1 MWKAKAS
8 TLYLPQLWGLL
19 TQVTQPIDPRHI
31 RRQIA
36 VKELFAQS
44 FTPQHRISDLAKAV
58 LTKSKKSDPLI
69 EDAAPT
75 WPIDQINKIDLVI
88 LRLAIYE
95 IQLGKEPIKVIID
108 EAVELAK
115 EFGSETSAPFVN
127 GVLGKI
133 VEGKEIGDE
142 PQK

>member
-1 MWKAKAS
+1 MK
-8 TLYLPQLWGLL
+8 
-19 TQVTQPIDPRHI
+19 QPVDPRHI

-44 FTPQHRISDLAKAV
+44 FTPQPQMSDLAKSV
-58 LTKSKKSDPLI
+58 LSKVNDLDPLI

-75 WPIDQINKIDLVI
+75 WPINQINKIDLVI

-95 IQLGKEPIKVIID
+95 IQIKKEPIKVIID

-115 EFGSETSAPFVN
+115 EFGSETSGPFVN

-133 VEGKEIGDE
+133 VEGKEIPDE
-142 PQK
+142 PKKE

>member
-1 MWKAKAS
+1 MR
-8 TLYLPQLWGLL
+8 
-19 TQVTQPIDPRHI
+19 QPVDPRHI

-44 FTPQHRISDLAKAV
+44 FTPQSQMSDLAKVV
-58 LTKSKKSDPLI
+58 LKKTQQLDPLI
-69 EDAAPT
+69 GEAAPT
-75 WPIDQINKIDLVI
+75 WPINQINKIDLVI

-133 VEGKEIGDE
+133 VGGKDIDE
-142 PQK
+142 QGQSAK

>member
-1 MWKAKAS
+1 MK
-8 TLYLPQLWGLL
+8 
-19 TQVTQPIDPRHI
+19 QPVDPRHI

-36 VKELFAQS
+36 VKELFAES
-44 FTPQHRISDLAKAV
+44 FTKQPQLSDLAKAV
-58 LTKSKKSDPLI
+58 LAKAPELDPLI
-69 EDAAPT
+69 EETAPT
-75 WPIDQINKIDLVI
+75 WPINQINKIDLVI

-133 VEGKEIGDE
+133 VEGKDIDE
-142 PQK
+142 REPDTK

>member
-1 MWKAKAS
+1 MK
-8 TLYLPQLWGLL
+8 QH
-19 TQVTQPIDPRHI
+19 VDPRHI

-44 FTPQHRISDLAKAV
+44 FTKQPQMSDLAKAV
-58 LTKSKKSDPLI
+58 LAKTPKIDPLI
-69 EDAAPT
+69 EEAAPT
-75 WPIDQINKIDLVI
+75 WPINQINKIDLVI
-88 LRLAIYE
+88 LQLAIYE

-133 VEGKEIGDE
+133 VEGKDIDE
-142 PQK
+142 QGQSTK